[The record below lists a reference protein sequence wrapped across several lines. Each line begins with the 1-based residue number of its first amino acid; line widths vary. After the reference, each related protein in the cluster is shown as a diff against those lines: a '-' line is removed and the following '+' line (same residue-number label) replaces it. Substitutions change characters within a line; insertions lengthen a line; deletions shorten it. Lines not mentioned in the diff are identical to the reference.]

1 MFIDVDSHS
10 GPLTK
15 IVKSYESMY
24 PFLRYM
30 SPFCFLSRIL
40 HEMRPRPV
48 RTHPGWPCPDKATPM
63 KGHAH
68 EGHAHEGH
76 VQTEKPR

>member
-30 SPFCFLSRIL
+30 SPFCFLSRL
-40 HEMRPRPV
+40 LNEMRP
-48 RTHPGWPCPDKATPM
+48 HPGWPIPDKATTM
-63 KGHAH
+63 KGHAY
-68 EGHAHEGH
+68 EGHAHKGY
-76 VQTEKPR
+76 VKTEKPR